1 MTDTIVVRGI
11 SAEGMHGLEGEREQP
26 QPFLVDVE
34 ITVDLAAAAA
44 ADRIEATI
52 DYSVVSSEVRDI
64 VMNESFELIETLAD
78 AIAARLLA
86 LGASSVRVKVS
97 KPKVARTLHVDEIAV
112 VIER

>member
-1 MTDTIVVRGI
+1 MADSIIVRGI

-26 QPFLVDVE
+26 QPFVVDVE
-34 ITVDLAAAAA
+34 IRVDLAAAAA

-52 DYSVVSSEVRDI
+52 DYSVVSREVRDV
-64 VMNESFELIETLAD
+64 VMNESYELIETLAE
-78 AIAARLLA
+78 AVAKRVLA
-86 LGASSVRVKVS
+86 LGGTTVRVKVS